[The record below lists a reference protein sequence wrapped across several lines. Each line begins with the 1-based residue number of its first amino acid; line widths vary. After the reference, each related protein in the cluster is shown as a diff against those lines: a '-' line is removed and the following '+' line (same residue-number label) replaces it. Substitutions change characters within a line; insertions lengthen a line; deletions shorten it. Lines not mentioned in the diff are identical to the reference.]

1 MNILSLPNEIFINE
15 VFPYLELSDLF
26 QFEKTSTQLKE
37 LVSDYVHHLAIHL
50 GFPNIYKT
58 KDLID
63 RLLIDLNLSQIQT
76 IFNQIIRVIIL
87 KIESLRR
94 FQIEDEEE
102 IKELNH
108 SFKETFDL
116 FENELKQ
123 SLDTLN
129 HKPFLKPNTY
139 SILQNFTPLM
149 GLTFQNTDT
158 RILEQLFPEWDNRIN
173 RILKNYHFSR
183 SDIDQIRTELN
194 SRIYLMLRS

>member
-15 VFPYLELSDLF
+15 VFPYLELSNLF

-58 KDLID
+58 KDLIE
-63 RLLIDLNLSQIQT
+63 RLSIDLNLSQIQT

-116 FENELKQ
+116 FENELNQ

-129 HKPFLKPNTY
+129 HKLFLKPNTY